1 MRSILS
7 PFLDGFRGLQQ
18 GGVLFQSVML
28 SAAIWLVITLQLWC
42 FMLAYVDHFPFVGS
56 LFLMAIT
63 VVGVA
68 IPTPGGAGGFQFFMD
83 LALVNF
89 FRTLS
94 FSHRSAVAGRRH

>member
-1 MRSILS
+1 V
-7 PFLDGFRGLQQ
+7 F
-18 GGVLFQSVML
+18 VSVGPA
-28 SAAIWLVITLQLWC
+28 SAAIWLVITPAVVVLL
-42 FMLAYVDHFPFVGS
+42 LATDPLSFVGS

-83 LALVNF
+83 LRNSGQF

-94 FSHRSAVAGRRH
+94 FRPRPSVPGRRH